1 LKKPINKRPPL
12 KLLTLITSKG
22 AHIDKGVL
30 YMLLASLF
38 FAIVG
43 AFAKVLS
50 REMPSV
56 EVVFFRNFVSLLFVS
71 ATIYKYPIKQSGG
84 KLWLLVFR
92 GTMGLMGVLAFFY
105 NIAHISLADAMT
117 FSRTSPIWTAI
128 FAYMFLGEKINKKG
142 WIAVFIGFFG
152 VIFIMKPSGLT
163 FSKTDWI
170 GIFSGVAAALAYTSV
185 RELRKYYD
193 TRIIVMSFMFMG
205 SLFPALFMWISNYY
219 YIPSLDFISAKFVL
233 PNGILW
239 FYIALLGI
247 FAALAQI
254 YMTKAYGT
262 TKAGIVGASS
272 YAVILFSIFIGVALG
287 DALPDLLGAFGI
299 LLVVVGGILVARGKE

>member
-1 LKKPINKRPPL
+1 
-12 KLLTLITSKG
+12 
-22 AHIDKGVL
+22 
-30 YMLLASLF
+30 MLLASLF

-43 AFAKVLS
+43 AFAKILS

-56 EVVFFRNFVSLLFVS
+56 EVVFFRNLISLLFVT
-71 ATIYKYPIKQSGG
+71 ATIFKYPIKQSGG
-84 KLWLLVFR
+84 KPWLLFFR
-92 GTMGLMGVLAFFY
+92 GLMGLLGVLAFFY

-128 FAYMFLGEKINKKG
+128 FAYIFLGEKISKKG
-142 WIAVFIGFFG
+142 WIAIFIGFLG
-152 VIFIMKPSGLT
+152 VIFIMKPSGFT

-170 GIFSGVAAALAYTSV
+170 GIFSGIAAALAYTSV

-193 TRIIVMSFMFMG
+193 TRIIVISFMLMG
-205 SLFPALFMWISNYY
+205 SFFPALFMWISNYY
-219 YIPSLDFISAKFVL
+219 YIASLDFVSAKFVF
-233 PNGILW
+233 PSGILW
-239 FYIALLGI
+239 LYIVGLGA

-272 YAVILFSIFIGVALG
+272 YAVILFSIFVGVSLG
-287 DALPDLLGAFGI
+287 DALPDFIGAFGI
-299 LLVVVGGILVARGKE
+299 LLVVIGGILVAKGKE

>member
-1 LKKPINKRPPL
+1 
-12 KLLTLITSKG
+12 
-22 AHIDKGVL
+22 
-30 YMLLASLF
+30 MLLASLF

-43 AFAKVLS
+43 AFAKILS

-56 EVVFFRNFVSLLFVS
+56 EVVFFRNLISLLFVA
-71 ATIYKYPIKQSGG
+71 ATIFKYPIKQSGG
-84 KLWLLVFR
+84 KPWLLFFR
-92 GTMGLMGVLAFFY
+92 GLMGLLGVLAFFY

-128 FAYMFLGEKINKKG
+128 FAYIFLGEKISKKG
-142 WIAVFIGFFG
+142 WIAIFIGFLG

-170 GIFSGVAAALAYTSV
+170 GIFSGIAAALAYTSV

-193 TRIIVMSFMFMG
+193 TRIIVISFMLMG
-205 SLFPALFMWISNYY
+205 SFFPALFMWISNYY
-219 YIPSLDFISAKFVL
+219 YIASLDFVSAKFVF
-233 PNGILW
+233 PSGILW
-239 FYIALLGI
+239 LYIVGLGA

-272 YAVILFSIFIGVALG
+272 YAVILFSIFVGVSLG
-287 DALPDLLGAFGI
+287 DALPDFIGAFGI
-299 LLVVVGGILVARGKE
+299 LLVVIGGILVAKGKE